1 MEKYTFVIYTTE
13 KNSYIV
19 PKEKTKLPK
28 KFTNSYE
35 LDAPYM
41 IVDKKVKLPAKVTK
55 IEDISGIIASLVH
68 QFTEDEVKELMDEDK
83 QE

>member
-1 MEKYTFVIYTTE
+1 MEKYTFVIWTT
-13 KNSYIV
+13 KSNSYIA
-19 PKEKTKLPK
+19 PKDAAKLPK

-55 IEDISGIIASLVH
+55 IEDVSGIIAALIH
-68 QFTEDEVKELMDEDK
+68 ELTDDEVKEILDE
-83 QE
+83 E

>member
-1 MEKYTFVIYTTE
+1 MKFIIYTTS

-19 PKEKTKLPK
+19 PEDFALPK

-35 LDAPYM
+35 IEAPYA

-55 IEDISGIIASLVH
+55 IEDVSGVIASLVH
-68 QFTEDEVKELMDEDK
+68 KLTDDEVKEILADEED
-83 QE
+83 

>member
-19 PKEKTKLPK
+19 PKEKAKLPK

-55 IEDISGIIASLVH
+55 IEDVSGIIAALIH
-68 QFTEDEVKELMDEDK
+68 ELTDDEVKELMDED
-83 QE
+83 E